1 MDGPMSSDR
10 KMLSKPKE
18 QLPALPKIEVK
29 YLIEKFC
36 GIDVHRDLLVVT
48 ILNGQT
54 QEKQTRHLQNDPDD
68 IDKIRQWLKI
78 NECRKAVMESTSIY
92 WVPLYLS
99 LEEAGFEVT
108 LANAHQIK
116 GIPGR
121 KTDQSDSEWLVH
133 LLRGGQIKPSYV
145 PAKHL
150 RELRELTRL
159 RVKYVQNRTQFKN
172 RCQKV
177 LNRVNIRLRSKLS
190 DVFGR
195 AGMEIL
201 NGLMAGKTVEA
212 ILEST
217 QNKQLKT
224 KCEEIK
230 AVAKGA
236 LSENDIFVL
245 KHLTETIEHLNDQIR
260 NVEARIEMLANQRD
274 IEIVSSIPGIGKR
287 SAAAILAEIGDAKRF
302 SNGKQIASWSGLV
315 PSLHQSAG
323 LTVLGSITKQG
334 SRWLRWNMVEVAHC
348 AVRVRGC
355 RFRLLFLRVRAKKGA
370 QTAYV
375 AVARKMLTVVWHLLA
390 NGEKYV
396 EAGFSKDAVKMR
408 ASYAGHVPL
417 EEMAEVLRNAGY
429 TVVANG

>member
-1 MDGPMSSDR
+1 MAGPKSSDR
-10 KMLSKPKE
+10 KVLSKPKE
-18 QLPALPKIEVK
+18 HLPALPKIEVK
-29 YLIEKFC
+29 NLTEKFC
-36 GIDVHRDLLVVT
+36 GVDVHRDLLVAT
-48 ILNGQT
+48 ILNSQT
-54 QEKQTRHLQNDPDD
+54 QEKQSRRFQNDTDD
-68 IDKIRQWLKI
+68 IDKLKEWLKT
-78 NECRKAVMESTSIY
+78 NQCKNTVMESTSIY

-99 LEEAGFEVT
+99 LEETGFEVT
-108 LANAHQIK
+108 LANAHQVK

-121 KTDQSDSEWLVH
+121 KTDQSDSEWLAH

-190 DVFGR
+190 DVFGK

-212 ILEST
+212 ILEHT
-217 QNKQLKT
+217 ENKQLKIR
-224 KCEEIK
+224 CEEIK

-245 KHLTETIEHLNDQIR
+245 KHLTQTIEHLNGQIR
-260 NVEARIEMLANQRD
+260 QLEARIEMLANPRD
-274 IEIVSSIPGIGKR
+274 VDIVSSVPGVGKR
-287 SAAAILAEIGDAKRF
+287 SAAAILAEVGDAKRF
-302 SNGKQIASWSGLV
+302 SNGKQIASWTGLA

-323 LTVLGSITKQG
+323 LTVLGWITKQG
-334 SRWLRWNMVEVAHC
+334 SRWLRWNLVECAHA
-348 AVRVRGC
+348 AVRVRDSK
-355 RFRLLFLRVRAKKGA
+355 FRAFFMRVRAKKGNK
-370 QTAYV
+370 TAYV
-375 AVARKMLTVVWHLLA
+375 AVARKMLTVIWHLLV
-390 NGEKYV
+390 NGETYV
-396 EAGFSKDAVKMR
+396 EDGFSKTVRKVR
-408 ASYAGHVPL
+408 PTYAGHVPL
-417 EEMAEVLRNAGY
+417 ETMAEVLRNAGY